1 MSLIQVEVTEEF
13 DKWLRALRDLQA
25 KVRIFERIR
34 RLGDGHP
41 GDVKP
46 VGKGVSEM
54 RINYGPGYRLYYTQR
69 GGSLV
74 ILLCG
79 GDKSSQTKDI
89 ARAIA
94 MAQRSLP

>member
-34 RLGDGHP
+34 RLGDGNP

-74 ILLCG
+74 ILLCS

>member
-1 MSLIQVEVTEEF
+1 
-13 DKWLRALRDLQA
+13 
-25 KVRIFERIR
+25 
-34 RLGDGHP
+34 
-41 GDVKP
+41 
-46 VGKGVSEM
+46 M
-54 RINYGPGYRLYYTQR
+54 RINYGPGHRLYYTQR